1 MPSFGLEHVSQMESR
16 QTPLPITA
24 HAAVNGLGRSTV
36 EVLSNLDA
44 GKSGLRPPPFDVP
57 LTTVVGAI
65 PGTLA
70 PLLAE
75 WADYDCRLSR
85 MAKLAYDDIHDA
97 VAVARERWGADRV
110 AVILGTSTGG
120 LHATERAFFQW
131 KSEGTVPTDFD
142 FHRQHDFNGLGE
154 LVSKLAGLDGPVY
167 TLSTA
172 CSSSGKVMAA
182 AQRLIAADV
191 IDAALVGGVDSLCRM
206 TLQGFHGLGV
216 LSDTACR
223 PFSADRK
230 GINIGEGAAFQLLER
245 EGESD
250 VWLLGVGESSDAHH
264 MSSPHPEG
272 RGAAEA
278 MSRAMAAASMG
289 VADVDHLNAHGT
301 STLLNDKAESI
312 AIHSLFG
319 DRIPVTSTKG
329 FTGHLLGAA
338 GATEASFA
346 IHAVRANRIP
356 ANLGL
361 APKDPDVHI
370 DVVDAPRELRV
381 RRVLSNSFAFG
392 GSNVSLLIGERG

>member
-1 MPSFGLEHVSQMESR
+1 MDFR

-24 HAAVNGLGRSTV
+24 HAAVNALGRSTE

-44 GKSGLRPPPFDVP
+44 GRSGLRPPPFEVP

-65 PGTLA
+65 PGTLD
-70 PLLAE
+70 PLPPA

-85 MAKLAYDDIHDA
+85 MAKLAYDEIHA
-97 VAVARERWGADRV
+97 PLVKARERWGAERI

-131 KSEGTVPTDFD
+131 HDDGTVPDDFD

-154 LVSKLAGLDGPVY
+154 LLSKLAGVDGPTY

-182 AQRLIAADV
+182 AQRLIRADV

-206 TLQGFHGLGV
+206 TLQGFNGLGV
-216 LSDTACR
+216 LSDVACR

-230 GINIGEGAAFQLLER
+230 GINIGEGAAFQLIER

-278 MSRAMAAASMG
+278 MSRAMAQGG
-289 VADVDHLNAHGT
+289 VTIDDVDHVNAHGT
-301 STLLNDKAESI
+301 STLLNDKAEAI
-312 AIHSLFG
+312 AIHALFG
-319 DRIPVTSTKG
+319 DRVPVVSTKG

-338 GATEASFA
+338 GGTEASFV
-346 IHAVRANRIP
+346 IHAVRNNRIP

-361 APKDPDVHI
+361 DPKDPDVQV
-370 DVVDAPRELRV
+370 DVQDSPREQQV
-381 RRVLSNSFAFG
+381 RRALSNSFAFG
-392 GSNVSLLIGERG
+392 GSNVSVLIGERP